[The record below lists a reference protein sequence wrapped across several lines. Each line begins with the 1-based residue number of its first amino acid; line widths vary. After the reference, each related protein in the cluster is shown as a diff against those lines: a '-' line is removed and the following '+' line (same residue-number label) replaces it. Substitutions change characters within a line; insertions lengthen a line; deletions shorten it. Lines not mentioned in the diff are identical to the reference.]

1 MKENYALMTCPYVK
15 PVVGGRDCSIDIPFN
30 QMIPNMPIKSFL
42 LLACKVL
49 WCVLAMVVSFKIP
62 VLRKLFAIK

>member
-1 MKENYALMTCPYVK
+1 MKENYALMTCPDVK

-30 QMIPNMPIKSFL
+30 QMIPNMPMKSFL

-49 WCVLAMVVSFKIP
+49 WCVLAMIVSFKIP
-62 VLRKLFAIK
+62 ILRKLFAIK